1 MTIIR
6 RRALLAAIS
15 TTVFALVVA
24 CGGSEAPTTS
34 SSGAEEGARL
44 TETVKLT
51 YLYSPSLTSA
61 PAYVAAAKGYFKD
74 ENLDVKME
82 PFTGDSATV
91 IPLLATGKADAIG
104 ISPNPALFNGIV
116 NKIGVK
122 FVLAAGKP
130 LPGTPTA
137 AYIVKTNGAVKTVAD
152 LKGKKVAL
160 VGGAATASGY
170 YLSELLKQGNMTIND
185 VEVVNLDFASGLA
198 ALDNG
203 AVSAAI
209 QQQPSIQRE
218 INTGNYAILGNM
230 DTVYANGSGSGV
242 LMGPTLL
249 NTNRQ
254 AGAAFIRAL
263 QRASATDL
271 QGDYLQNPDIAKI
284 IADATSAT
292 VKDTQTIPAPKWD
305 PTLKIDATIYDGMQK
320 FWLTLGAL
328 TYKAPIKSSDV
339 IDQELVDI
347 AIKTKTK

>member
-1 MTIIR
+1 MMIFR
-6 RRALLAAIS
+6 RTAA
-15 TTVFALVVA
+15 FAAASIAILTFATA
-24 CGGSEAPTTS
+24 CGGSQAPS
-34 SSGAEEGARL
+34 GAASSGSDEGAKL

-74 ENLDVKME
+74 EHLDVKME

-104 ISPNPALFNGIV
+104 TSPTPALFNGIV

-122 FVLAAGKP
+122 FVLAAGVP
-130 LPGTPTA
+130 LPGAPTA
-137 AYIVKTNGAVKTVAD
+137 AYMVKTAGAIKTVAD

-170 YLSELLKQGNMTIND
+170 LLSELLKQGNLTID
-185 VEVVNLDFASGLA
+185 DIEVVNLDFASALA
-198 ALDNG
+198 ALDNN

-209 QQQPSIQRE
+209 QSQPSIQRE

-230 DTVYANGSGSGV
+230 DAVYANGSGSGV
-242 LMGPTLL
+242 IMGPTLL

-271 QGDYLQNPDIAKI
+271 QGDYLQNADIAKI

-292 VKDTQTIPAPKWD
+292 VKDTQSIPAPKWE
-305 PTLKIDATIYDGMQK
+305 PQLKINPAIYDGMQK
-320 FWLTLGAL
+320 FWLKIGAL
-328 TYKAPIKSSDV
+328 TYKSPLASSDV
-339 IDQELVDI
+339 IDQKLVDT
-347 AIKTKTK
+347 ATKSK